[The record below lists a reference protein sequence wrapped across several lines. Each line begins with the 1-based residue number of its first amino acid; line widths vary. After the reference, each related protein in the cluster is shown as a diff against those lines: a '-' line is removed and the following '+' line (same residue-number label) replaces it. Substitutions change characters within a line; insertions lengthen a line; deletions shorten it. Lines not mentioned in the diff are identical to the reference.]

1 MLQCEPFFT
10 QVLLQ
15 QDRDVSFG
23 RLVERNACN
32 DVFGD
37 NFSIMALSILIGRPI
52 YSFTPY
58 GSLVSNQC
66 LNEEELLR
74 FPVKIFLYNFHFSAI
89 LPFNRFVNTGD
100 IPLTINGLK
109 LRTSIKRKIEE
120 VDEVL

>member
-1 MLQCEPFFT
+1 M
-10 QVLLQ
+10 Q
-15 QDRDVSFG
+15 QDRDVSFDK
-23 RLVERNACN
+23 LVERNNCN

-37 NFSIMALSILIGRPI
+37 NFSI

-74 FPVKIFLYNFHFSAI
+74 FPVKIFLYNFNFSAI